1 MQSNRINGEYL
12 GECWRKPTIKIFLMN
27 TTDAEYYFIQFL
39 FCSNR
44 DLLRK
49 DSREIYDAMFTRYEK
64 IYNLGQAAHIDLGD
78 INKHFI
84 NKILQ
89 RNRKNSH
96 R

>member
-1 MQSNRINGEYL
+1 MSEI
-12 GECWRKPTIKIFLMN
+12 
-27 TTDAEYYFIQFL
+27 TDAEYYFIQLL

-49 DSREIYDAMFTRYEK
+49 DSRGIYDAMFIRYEK
-64 IYNLGQAAHIDLGD
+64 IYNEGQAAHIDLED

-84 NKILQ
+84 NKLFQ
-89 RNRKNSH
+89 RKRKNNH